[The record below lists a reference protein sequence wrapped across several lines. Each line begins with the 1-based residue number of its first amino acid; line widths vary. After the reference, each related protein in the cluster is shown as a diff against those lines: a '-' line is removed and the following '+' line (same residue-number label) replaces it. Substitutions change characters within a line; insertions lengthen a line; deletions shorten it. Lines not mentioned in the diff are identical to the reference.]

1 MSTFQRDI
9 ATEVVGGAD
18 GRMRRLVVLSGDGG
32 QVVELPPRGRLVI
45 GRGEDADV
53 RIEHASVSRKHALL
67 HLDPELR
74 IEDLGSSNG
83 TRVGGTA
90 LTPHTPV
97 AVPMNGLI
105 ELGSALLAVQSDASK
120 SEAPPA
126 EGAPDQSLVVA
137 SPTMQRVHQM
147 LDVAARSKLSVLLL
161 GETGVGK
168 EVLATRIHRQ
178 SARAQK
184 SFLKVNCAALVE
196 SLLES
201 ELFGYEKGAFTGAH
215 AAKVGLLEGAH
226 EGTLFLDE
234 VGELPLTT
242 QAKLLRVLESGE
254 VTRIGSLKPRA
265 VDVRF
270 VAATNRDL
278 RDYVRQGRFRQDLF
292 FRLDGVSIHIPPLR
306 ERPEEVAPLAEAFLR
321 EAATQMEKGRMRF
334 SPAAIT
340 RLAQH
345 AWPGNV
351 RELRNVVQRAALFA
365 PGEIVDAG
373 DLHFEGVGSPAAGPA
388 PLTAD
393 RWAAPPAPA
402 ASPWRDA
409 ADIGAP
415 TMPPPMMPT
424 APVPVVPGPG
434 TGSPDDEERA
444 RILRALTQ
452 VGGNQTKAAELLGI
466 SRRTL
471 INRMITL
478 GLPRPRKA

>member
-1 MSTFQRDI
+1 VSRLQGDI
-9 ATEVVGGAD
+9 ATEVVGGGD
-18 GRMRRLVVLSGDGG
+18 GRARRLVVLSAAGG
-32 QVVELPPRGRLVI
+32 QVIELPPRGRLVI

-53 RIEHASVSRKHALL
+53 RIEHASVSRRHALL

-83 TRVGGTA
+83 TRIGGA
-90 LTPHTPV
+90 PV
-97 AVPMNGLI
+97 AAGQPVPIPPNALV
-105 ELGSALLAVQSDASK
+105 ELGSALLAVQSDGPRAE
-120 SEAPPA
+120 EAPEA
-126 EGAPDQSLVVA
+126 APEAGEQRLVVA

-147 LDVAARSKLSVLLL
+147 LDVAARIRLCVLLL

-168 EVLATRIHRQ
+168 EVLATRVHRH
-178 SARAQK
+178 SARGQK

-215 AAKVGLLEGAH
+215 GAKVGLLEGAH

-254 VTRIGSLKPRA
+254 VTRIGSLKPRS

-278 RDYVRQGRFRQDLF
+278 RDSVRQGAFRQDLF

-306 ERPEEVAPLAEAFLR
+306 ERKEEIAPLAEAFLR
-321 EAATQMEKGRMRF
+321 EAATQMNKRRLRV
-334 SPAAIT
+334 SPPALA
-340 RLAQH
+340 RLEAH
-345 AWPGNV
+345 PWPGNV
-351 RELRNVVQRAALFA
+351 RELRNVLQRAALFA
-365 PGEIVDAG
+365 PTEIVDVG
-373 DLHFEGVGSPAAGPA
+373 DLHFEGVGGSTFSSA
-388 PLTAD
+388 PEPSA
-393 RWAAPPAPA
+393 
-402 ASPWRDA
+402 WRDA
-409 ADIGAP
+409 ADFGAA
-415 TMPPPMMPT
+415 TIPPPPP
-424 APVPVVPGPG
+424 APGG
-434 TGSPDDEERA
+434 GAASADDDERA

-471 INRMITL
+471 INRMISL